1 MEFFVTLVGFI
12 FWMAITFATFKGAC
26 QCFNV
31 KSYGADY
38 GFFDG
43 YLGVF
48 IYSSIVSALILFVA
62 YEILTSLLLGVFTFI
77 SGSILIFFLVDLV
90 FIGLTFYGMKVG
102 NLPKICAVFVY
113 IFTIVV
119 FASAMGILIP
129 PEPKKE
135 VPINNTQQTQKIETN
150 KNNDNAKPK
159 EKSNSNQSSSKSLA
173 SYRNDKDTFDNQIV
187 KFSEKIN
194 GHLQQSPNFKNTS
207 YDNEG
212 RQILQNI
219 KKDRD
224 NLSKDSNIA
233 KSNGAEQK
241 ALLHL
246 YDLEITRIQGM
257 IDGITASKNGGDFT
271 PGFRSGTSAAY
282 EFDDANAAYKKDF
295 K

>member
-1 MEFFVTLVGFI
+1 M
-12 FWMAITFATFKGAC
+12 
-26 QCFNV
+26 
-31 KSYGADY
+31 
-38 GFFDG
+38 
-43 YLGVF
+43 
-48 IYSSIVSALILFVA
+48 
-62 YEILTSLLLGVFTFI
+62 
-77 SGSILIFFLVDLV
+77 DLV

-233 KSNGAEQK
+233 KSNGTEQR

>member
-1 MEFFVTLVGFI
+1 MDEIIKDILIVIWLILTFI
-12 FWMAITFATFKGAC
+12 FFRWACKSFHVISFSGA
-26 QCFNV
+26 
-31 KSYGADY
+31 K

-43 YLGVF
+43 YFGML
-48 IYSSIVSALILFVA
+48 IYSGIGAGIIVGLAVMALDYFLDV
-62 YEILTSLLLGVFTFI
+62 I
-77 SGSILIFFLVDLV
+77 SNHLLIFFLIDAVL
-90 FIGLTFYGMKVG
+90 IGGTVYAVKKG
-102 NLPKICAVFVY
+102 NTGISKIWMAVLAVFTVV
-113 IFTIVV
+113 IVACGV
-119 FASAMGILIP
+119 ISLMH
-129 PEPKKE
+129 PKTEKT
-135 VPINNTQQTQKIETN
+135 VPVNNTKQVQRTETN
-150 KNNDNAKPK
+150 QNASKTK
-159 EKSNSNQSSSKSLA
+159 TSEQSNSTQSSSKSLA

-257 IDGITASKNGGDFT
+257 IDGITASKNGRDFT